1 MSPWMLEAVGL
12 SAAVLTTLCWLP
24 QAAKIIR
31 SKETGGLSLVTQ
43 ATFSLGVAIWLAYG
57 ILLGSLSI
65 VLANGATLGLS
76 LVILALKIRYG

>member
-1 MSPWMLEAVGL
+1 MSPLMLEAVGL

-43 ATFSLGVAIWLAYG
+43 AAFSLGVAFWLAYG
-57 ILLGSLSI
+57 ILLGSPSI
-65 VLANGATLGLS
+65 ILANGATLGLS